1 MPRAGE
7 LTKNEN
13 PIVFLGIIEAKKQKM
28 KTPIHYVV
36 TLYRLRLGP
45 RHSIN
50 KFSKNFIPFMNPI

>member
-36 TLYRLRLGP
+36 TISSEQRL
-45 RHSIN
+45 I
-50 KFSKNFIPFMNPI
+50 